1 MTNSPFTSDHIRT
14 IANWAEALELI
25 EQQAAMY
32 NLYHKMTVTKSAT
45 DEEIT
50 SYAMGAIQ
58 VIRDTEKDREM
69 FYRTMNAWG
78 I

>member
-1 MTNSPFTSDHIRT
+1 MNSLKFSPDHIRT
-14 IANWAEALELI
+14 LAYWSEKLGLTNYRISLFT
-25 EQQAAMY
+25 
-32 NLYHKMTVTKSAT
+32 LYDRMIYSKEVS

-50 SYAMGAIQ
+50 SSAMSALL
-58 VIRDTEKDREM
+58 VIRDTEKDKEM